1 MANKNESGGKNPKDG
16 NEVLNTPILQDGL
29 ITFYDD
35 RGNPIT
41 GAWIPE
47 TTGQTIVS
55 DNAEINSRVQQLFDY
70 YASTK
75 QLPVITK
82 YLAQRY
88 RIGNSLPG
96 DASYM
101 VAFKNAVT
109 EASAY
114 NFQQTHQDPNGQG
127 KTLSLLDYLR
137 KSPASGGTGGP
148 KTTTSVNYTL
158 KESAWNLYRGT
169 YEQLTGRKA
178 NPALF
183 EEYYDKLRKEESKY
197 VNKTTTN
204 NGNRVSTGGQLDVN
218 DFTMRYLINNVK
230 LEGDLKGKLGENQ
243 VAIKRMIDESG
254 LAGKISADAQ
264 AKYLKQLA
272 KGQMTEND
280 LNNIFRQK
288 ASSLY
293 SAFADDIESK
303 PGLTVKDILD
313 PYTQRYAAY
322 LELDQGSI
330 DYAEVAKMATG
341 QDSKKMGLW
350 DFERSLKKD
359 QRYSYTKQAHS
370 EAQDLATS
378 FARAFGVNV

>member
-1 MANKNESGGKNPKDG
+1 MANKNNGGGKGPKDNG
-16 NEVLNTPILQDGL
+16 PVNAPILEDGYVT
-29 ITFYDD
+29 TFDQN
-35 RGNPIT
+35 GNPIISAWLPNAT
-41 GAWIPE
+41 GEQITLE
-47 TTGQTIVS
+47 
-55 DNAEINSRVQQLFDY
+55 NAEVNSRVQALYDY

-75 QLPVITK
+75 QLPAITK
-82 YLAQRY
+82 YLSQRA
-88 RIGNSLPG
+88 RLGNSLPG

-101 VAFKNAVT
+101 IAFKQAII

-114 NFQQTHQDPNGQG
+114 NFQQTHLDPNGQG
-127 KTLSLLDYLR
+127 KTLSLLDYL
-137 KSPASGGTGGP
+137 KQAPSGSGSSGP

-158 KESAWNLYRGT
+158 KESAWNLYRSS

-178 NPALF
+178 NPKLF
-183 EEYYDKLRKEESKY
+183 EEYYEKLRKEEGKY
-197 VNKTTTN
+197 VSKTTRGEGTY
-204 NGNRVSTGGQLDVN
+204 VSTTGQLDVN
-218 DFTMRYLINNVK
+218 DFTLRYLINNVK

-243 VAIKRMIDESG
+243 IAIKAMIDESG
-254 LAGKISADAQ
+254 LTGKIGPAAQ

-272 KGQMTEND
+272 KGQMTETD
-280 LNNIFRQK
+280 INNILRQK
-288 ASSLY
+288 AASVY
-293 SAFADDIESK
+293 SAFADDIENK

-330 DYAEVAKMATG
+330 DYAEVAKMATTA
-341 QDSKKMGLW
+341 DSKKIGLW

-359 QRYSYTKQAHS
+359 QRYRYTKQAAS